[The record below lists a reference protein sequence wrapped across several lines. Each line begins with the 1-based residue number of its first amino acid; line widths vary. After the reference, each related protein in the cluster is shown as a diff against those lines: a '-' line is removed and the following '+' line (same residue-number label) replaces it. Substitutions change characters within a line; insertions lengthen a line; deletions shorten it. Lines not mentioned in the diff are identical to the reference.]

1 MGLKSGYATIPHRAF
16 RTALNKVMHL
26 HGKYALKSNEE
37 IQCLIDEIADNHERL
52 INFRAF
58 CQLFT
63 GMIIG

>member
-1 MGLKSGYATIPHRAF
+1 
-16 RTALNKVMHL
+16 MHL
-26 HGKYALKSNEE
+26 HGKYALKSDEE

-52 INFRAF
+52 INFTAF